1 MLDFE
6 KVKRKKE
13 RGQSNKE
20 FLDWVISNVID
31 FDEIAI
37 VVKHPNSEIETYFSQ
52 NSSLSL
58 VGTLEVAKQQII
70 NDMEC

>member
-20 FLDWVISNVID
+20 FLEWVISNVID

-58 VGTLEVAKQQII
+58 VGTLEVAKQ
-70 NDMEC
+70 